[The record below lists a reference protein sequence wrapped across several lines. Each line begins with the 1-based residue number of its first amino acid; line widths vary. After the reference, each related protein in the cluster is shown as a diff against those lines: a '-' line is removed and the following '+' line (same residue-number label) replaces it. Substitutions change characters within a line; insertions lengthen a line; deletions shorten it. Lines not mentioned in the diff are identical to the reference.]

1 MSGLSDRTEISM
13 ELAHA
18 EARLAEL
25 ESERDQLRV
34 RIAALRSELAS
45 QPIPPAIS
53 VTPPPPATTAVPASQ
68 ADKVALFGSLF
79 RGRQDVYPRRWENAR
94 TGKSGY
100 SPHCA
105 NEWKRGVCGFRPMP
119 ITDSG
124 ACRSPIPVQG
134 DHRFRSKPIAERMT
148 L

>member
-1 MSGLSDRTEISM
+1 MPGLSDRTEIAA
-13 ELAHA
+13 ELARA

-25 ESERDQLRV
+25 ETERDQLRA
-34 RIAALRSELAS
+34 RIADLRSELAS
-45 QPIPPAIS
+45 VPTTPAIT
-53 VTPPPPATTAVPASQ
+53 VTPPPPATTAAPAPK

-105 NEWKRGVCGFRPMP
+105 NE
-119 ITDSG
+119 
-124 ACRSPIPVQG
+124 
-134 DHRFRSKPIAERMT
+134 
-148 L
+148 